1 MSVPRYESYRD
12 SGAEWLGEVP
22 AHWKILKL
30 SRLVDPCR
38 AITYGIVQAG
48 PDIDGGVP
56 YIRPADMSDE
66 SGVRDENSL
75 LRTSGDIAAAYR
87 RSTVRAGDIVCSI
100 GPSFGK
106 VMVAPSSLDGANL
119 TQGTARIAVNGD
131 ASSRYV
137 FWTLRASSSVC
148 QWESGIGGATFRS
161 LNLEPLAATLVCCP
175 PKSEQLAIA
184 AFLDRETGK
193 IDALVEAQ
201 RRLIELLKEKR
212 QAVISHAVSKGL
224 DPTVPM
230 KDSGVEWLGEVPAH
244 WDVVPLKRHL
254 TVLSGYAFPSAGFS
268 DDAEDVPL
276 LRGVN
281 IGVGQVR
288 WDETVYWPK
297 DDTGGLEA
305 WQLALGDLVIGM
317 DRPWIADGLRLAEL
331 RTSDLPCLLLQRV
344 AALRPS
350 EGILADYLKLS
361 LQGEGFY
368 HHCVPEMTGVS
379 VPHISPGQIREFVVA
394 LPPPGEQLEIC
405 SAVRSA
411 ERQAEALVSEAET
424 AIRLLQER
432 RAALISATVTGKID
446 VRGLAAHHTER
457 DAA

>member
-1 MSVPRYESYRD
+1 MSVPGYESYRD
-12 SGAEWLGEVP
+12 SGVDWLGKVPGHWSVGKFRHQFRESSEKIEAEVVGPMLSVSGYRGIEIKEYDDENRRRLDEELVGYRIVRPGQLVVNTMWLNYAGLGVSQHEGHVSP
-22 AHWKILKL
+22 AYRSYWVLPSLEGQYAHHLMR
-30 SRLVDPCR
+30 SSVYVQGYTRLL
-38 AITYGIVQAG
+38 TG
-48 PDIDGGVP
+48 
-56 YIRPADMSDE
+56 IRP
-66 SGVRDENSL
+66 NSL
-75 LRTSGDIAAAYR
+75 QMSRDDLMEFPVI
-87 RSTVRAGDIVCSI
+87 VPPRA
-100 GPSFGK
+100 
-106 VMVAPSSLDGANL
+106 
-119 TQGTARIAVNGD
+119 
-131 ASSRYV
+131 
-137 FWTLRASSSVC
+137 
-148 QWESGIGGATFRS
+148 
-161 LNLEPLAATLVCCP
+161 
-175 PKSEQLAIA
+175 EQVAIA
-184 AFLDRETGK
+184 AFLNRETGK

-201 RRLIELLKEKR
+201 RRLIDLLKEKR
-212 QAVISHAVSKGL
+212 QAVISEVLTKGL
-224 DPTVPM
+224 DPAAPM
-230 KDSGVEWLGEVPAH
+230 KDSGIEWLGDVPAH
-244 WDVVPLKRHL
+244 WEVVPLKRHL
-254 TVLSGYAFPSAGFS
+254 SVLSGYAFPSAGFS

-297 DDTGGLEA
+297 EDTGGLEA

-350 EGILADYLKLS
+350 EGLLADYLKLS

-432 RAALISATVTGKID
+432 RAALISAAVTGKID
-446 VRGLAAHHTER
+446 VRGLVPEQAEAA
-457 DAA
+457 